1 MTKRVRYF
9 TGQLLSAADLQAE
22 QDYTR
27 DRLRRHNRWL
37 HGWGV
42 VGGLTVSVSR
52 DEVVVA
58 PGLAI
63 DGLGNEIELCEPAHR
78 ALPTSSRPCYLTVA
92 FAERETDPVG
102 DPPVFSRV
110 EEGWALAYEDKE
122 PARTP
127 PGPARIALARLLP
140 ARRGWRVDPRYRARR
155 ARASRASSA

>member
-1 MTKRVRYF
+1 MTTRVRYF
-9 TGQLLSAADLQAE
+9 SGQLLSAADFQAE

-42 VGGLTVSVSR
+42 VGGLAISVSR
-52 DEVVVA
+52 GEIVVA

-63 DGLGNEIELCEPAHR
+63 DGLGNEIEVCEPAHR
-78 ALPTSSRPCYLTVA
+78 ALPSSSRPCYLTVA
-92 FAERETDPVG
+92 FAERDTDPVG

-110 EEGWALAYEDKE
+110 EEGWALAYEVKA